1 MMVAEILGSQ
11 SFAAAEAVEIQPGKK
26 GRAVG
31 SLMELYQSQIHELE
45 LLRLTSFGKRWYVL
59 QCESEGDVMQYYNC
73 M

>member
-11 SFAAAEAVEIQPGKK
+11 SFAAAVAVGIEQGKRR
-26 GRAVG
+26 RAVG

-45 LLRLTSFGKRWYVL
+45 LLWLTSFGKRWYVL
-59 QCESEGDVMQYYNC
+59 QCESKADVMQYYNC